1 MRAYRK
7 YVVVED
13 SGQVILSDTPFQAGE
28 RVEVVVI
35 ADEPASATKLT
46 TLHHLLKTTQ
56 ALPQAR
62 QLTDA
67 EIAAEV
73 AAVRTSR

>member
-7 YVVVED
+7 YVVIED
-13 SGQVILSDTPFQAGE
+13 SGQVTLSDMPFQAGE

-35 ADEPASATKLT
+35 ADEPIPATNRT
-46 TLHHLLKTTQ
+46 TLEQLLKTTQ

-62 QLTDA
+62 LLTDA

>member
-13 SGQVILSDTPFQAGE
+13 SGQVTLSDMPFQAGE

-35 ADEPASATKLT
+35 ADEPVPVTKLT

-62 QLTDA
+62 LLTDA

>member
-13 SGQVILSDTPFQAGE
+13 SGQVTLSDMPFQAGE

-35 ADEPASATKLT
+35 ADDLTSATKLR
-46 TLHHLLKTTQ
+46 TLQQLLHTSQ

-62 QLTDA
+62 LLTDA

-73 AAVRTSR
+73 AAVRTSQ

>member
-7 YVVVED
+7 YVVVEA
-13 SGQVILSDTPFQAGE
+13 SGQVTLSDMPFQVGE

-35 ADEPASATKLT
+35 ADEPTPATNLT
-46 TLHHLLKTTQ
+46 TLEQLLKTTQ

-62 QLTDA
+62 LLTDA

>member
-1 MRAYRK
+1 MRAYRT

-13 SGQVILSDTPFQAGE
+13 SGQVTLSDMPFQAGE

-35 ADEPASATKLT
+35 ADDPTSATKLG
-46 TLHHLLKTTQ
+46 TLQQLLHTTQ
-56 ALPQAR
+56 TLPQAR
-62 QLTDA
+62 LLTDA

-73 AAVRTSR
+73 AAVRTSQ